1 MAHLISELAR
11 RLDAVGLIKDDQAY
25 LPLTQVHL
33 ADALGLT
40 SVHVNR
46 VLQELRRD
54 GVMDLR
60 DRVLRFSDARRL
72 EELGAFDPLYLHQDP
87 KL

>member
-1 MAHLISELAR
+1 MAHLIAELAR
-11 RLDAVGLIKDDQAY
+11 RLRAVGRMEGNEVY

-40 SVHVNR
+40 AVHVNR

-54 GVMDLR
+54 GVFDLR
-60 DRVLRFSDARRL
+60 DRKLRIFDPARL
-72 EELGAFDPLYLHQDP
+72 EALGNFDPLYLHQDP
-87 KL
+87 RL

>member
-1 MAHLISELAR
+1 MAR
-11 RLDAVGLIKDDQAY
+11 RLEAVGLMQDDQAY
-25 LPLTQVHL
+25 LPFTQVHL

-54 GVMDLR
+54 GVVELR
-60 DRVLRFSDARRL
+60 DRVLRFSDAERL
-72 EELGAFDPLYLHQDP
+72 EQLGDFDPLYLHQDP

>member
-1 MAHLISELAR
+1 MHS
-11 RLDAVGLIKDDQAY
+11 GC
-25 LPLTQVHL
+25 
-33 ADALGLT
+33 T

-54 GVMDLR
+54 GVMDLK

-87 KL
+87 KLEAPPLGPSRNSAICSSPVVSG